1 MTTFTRRAVDG
12 GYWLLAIALLCVY
25 CVLQNYGERGRHA
38 AIALFLHRGTV
49 AEIALVE
56 PTDPRPLD
64 AVARP

>member
-12 GYWLLAIALLCVY
+12 GYWVLAIALFGLY
-25 CVLQNYGERGRHA
+25 CALQSYGDRERHA
-38 AIALFLHRGTV
+38 AIALFLQRGAA
-49 AEIALVE
+49 AEIAIVE

>member
-12 GYWLLAIALLCVY
+12 GYWVLAIALLCVY
-25 CVLQNYGERGRHA
+25 CVLQSYGERERHA
-38 AIALFLHRGTV
+38 VIALFLHRGTA
-49 AEIALVE
+49 AEIPSVE